1 VVAIYQT
8 KFLSSSNQIYSK
20 EKNAQN
26 KEARKESVTEELY
39 YVKRRLSR
47 QRFIVVDKGCNSYTC
62 DINDAKFT
70 REQAEKLVKT
80 SRFSLP
86 LYVHRRTRETKK
98 VIIDSQYV
106 DKSERLWN

>member
-1 VVAIYQT
+1 LWWT
-8 KFLSSSNQIYSK
+8 
-20 EKNAQN
+20 
-26 KEARKESVTEELY
+26 
-39 YVKRRLSR
+39 
-47 QRFIVVDKGCNSYTC
+47 KGCNGYTC
-62 DINDAKFT
+62 DINDAHKFT

-86 LYVHRRTRETKK
+86 LYIDGLEKAKK